1 MPEYKRANMMV
12 CNVYNALECVGC
24 INNTVA
30 RLLLALTEMQR
41 DPTDSTSSSVSH
53 NHRCDESL
61 GLRIQIRSQV
71 CLTHIPLPEP
81 GENTVQQ
88 LLLVLDR
95 SSVYTPRR
103 PELLEK
109 QAKKYKATDYLYPF
123 QAVRSFIPSWVL
135 KRSTAT
141 QDAAYWLSFCTQ
153 DDHKGLGSCLE
164 PVQCLGLRVLPYL
177 EGRLLCREFQLQIM
191 SQIELLISP
200 LHTGQ
205 DISMKLGA
213 CAM

>member
-1 MPEYKRANMMV
+1 MSCNHSSLSRESSGLISGIQADDAVWISPCCAMPEYKRANMMV

-135 KRSTAT
+135 KTLNSYTGCSLLAFLLHPGRSQRVGELPRARAMPGSASTPLFGRP
-141 QDAAYWLSFCTQ
+141 AA
-153 DDHKGLGSCLE
+153 
-164 PVQCLGLRVLPYL
+164 V
-177 EGRLLCREFQLQIM
+177 
-191 SQIELLISP
+191 
-200 LHTGQ
+200 
-205 DISMKLGA
+205 
-213 CAM
+213 